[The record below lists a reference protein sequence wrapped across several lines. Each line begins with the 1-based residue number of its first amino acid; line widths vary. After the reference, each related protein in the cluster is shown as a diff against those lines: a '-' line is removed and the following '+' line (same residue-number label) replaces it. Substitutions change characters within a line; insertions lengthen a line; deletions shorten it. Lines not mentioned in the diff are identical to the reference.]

1 MKTYKNKTLLL
12 FLILTIST
20 LASACQP
27 SSDTESTLNYGLTL
41 APSGIDPHLNASAE
55 LGIPLNSVYDT
66 LVFLDLES
74 GEFIPGLAERWEIS
88 SDGLLYTF
96 YLRKDVRFHDGT
108 PFNAQA
114 VQDNLDYTLNPDNHS
129 QKAATML
136 GPLNQMDILDE
147 HTIAF
152 VLDEPFAPLL
162 DSLSQVYLSM
172 ASPTALKQWGSSEYQ
187 FHQVGTGPYRFIEYI
202 PNDHITLERN
212 PDYAWGPSIYDNTKA
227 SVERIIFYFYEDA
240 ASRALALERREVD
253 ILGEIPP
260 HEADRLASSV
270 DFSLSPVAI
279 PGQPLQFFFN
289 TIASPTDDLRVRQ
302 ALLLA
307 VDKKSIV
314 LTVFGS
320 HSPISNS
327 PLSQAGFE
335 KISELPPSAHNPEG
349 ARKLLEEAGWILES
363 QEPYR
368 KRDGE
373 PLVIKLIAPPW
384 GSNSEV
390 AQLLKAGWENIG
402 IDVELTIAP
411 GFGTLKEVQSSG
423 DYHAI
428 GINFFGTDPDLLR
441 SFYAS
446 DGFYNWTGFSDSEI
460 DRMLNEAAR
469 ASLAPDRRVEL
480 YNQIV
485 HAITDN
491 ALVLPIRD
499 YVNLIVVH
507 QRIEGLKF
515 SAQGWFPNLIDI
527 QLSSP

>member
-1 MKTYKNKTLLL
+1 MKIYISRSVL
-12 FLILTIST
+12 LILVLVTSGIG
-20 LASACQP
+20 SACQP
-27 SSDTESTLNYGLTL
+27 PTDTGSTLKYGLTL

-55 LGIPLNSVYDT
+55 LGIPLSSVYDT
-66 LVFLDLES
+66 LVFLDPAS
-74 GEFIPGLAERWEIS
+74 GEFVPGLAERWEIS
-88 SDGLLYTF
+88 SDGLRYTF
-96 YLRKDVRFHDGT
+96 YLRKNVRFHDGT

-114 VQDNLDYTLNPDNHS
+114 VQDNIGYTLDPDNHS

-136 GPLNQMDILDE
+136 GPLNRTEILGE
-147 HTIAF
+147 YTILF

-162 DSLSQVYLSM
+162 DSLAQVYLGM
-172 ASPTALKQWGSSEYQ
+172 ASPTALDQWGTSEYQ
-187 FHQVGTGPYRFIEYI
+187 FHQVGTGPYRFVEYI

-212 PDYAWGPSIYDNTKA
+212 PDYAWAPTIYKNSKA
-227 SVERIIFYFYEDA
+227 SVERIVFLFYEDA

-253 ILGEIPP
+253 VMGEIPP
-260 HEADRLASSV
+260 HEADRLASSA
-270 DFSLSPVAI
+270 DFSLSPIAI
-279 PGQPLQFFFN
+279 PGQPLQYFFN
-289 TIASPTDDLRVRQ
+289 TSMAPTADIRVRR

-307 VDKKSIV
+307 VDKESIV

-320 HSPISNS
+320 HSPIANN

-335 KISELPPSAHNPEG
+335 MISELQPSSHNPEE
-349 ARKLLEEAGWILES
+349 ARKLLAEAGWILEG
-363 QEPYR
+363 QETYR

-373 PLVIKLIAPPW
+373 PLVIKLVAPPW

-390 AQLLKAGWENIG
+390 AQLVKVGWENVG
-402 IDVELTIAP
+402 VDVELTIAP
-411 GFGTLKEVQSSG
+411 GFGALKEIQSSG

-441 SFYAS
+441 SFYSS

-460 DRMLNEAAR
+460 DLLLNEAAHTT
-469 ASLAPDRRVEL
+469 LAPDRRAAL

-485 HAITDN
+485 QAITDN

-499 YVNLIVVH
+499 YVNLVIAHKRV
-507 QRIEGLKF
+507 EGLKF
-515 SAQGWFPNLIDI
+515 SAQGWFPNLIDV